1 MSEHGTLVV
10 DCNGILPSD
19 PPKSNLLSRPR
30 HAAPGGHVVP
40 RPATRRTSSGPRRPQ
55 NRLRTIEIRWVL
67 AKDYGPRGLSGKIE
81 SESPNLEA
89 FGRTMNSRMQR
100 ANPFKEMAIHD
111 VLNGAERIPAKNI
124 YIIPLNNLIPALF
137 ELDRCFSVTECP

>member
-1 MSEHGTLVV
+1 MSEHGALVV
-10 DCNGILPSD
+10 DCNGILPRD

-30 HAAPGGHVVP
+30 HASPGDTWSQDRLPAGPAPD
-40 RPATRRTSSGPRRPQ
+40 PQ
-55 NRLRTIEIRWVL
+55 TTKPPPHDRKPLVL
-67 AKDYGPRGLSGKIE
+67 AKDNGRRGLSGRIV

-89 FGRTMNSRMQR
+89 FGRTMDSRMQR

-111 VLNGAERIPAKNI
+111 VLNGAEGIPAKNI
-124 YIIPLNNLIPALF
+124 YIIPLYNLIPALF